1 MSGPSPEL
9 VAGLASRGIELE
21 PEDIARLGQ
30 FLDLLDEANAR
41 FNLTAIRDRAQ
52 AWERHIADSLELLPY
67 LASAQAEGERLR
79 IADVGTGG
87 GMPGL
92 VLACV
97 MPGAEFTLIESVGKK
112 ARFLADAARTLR
124 LANVQVEQRRAEDL
138 GQDHRTT
145 RERFD
150 AATSRAVARLPLL
163 LELCLPLV
171 RPGGVML
178 TIKGEQAAAEVAESA
193 RELGELRGAVVDQV
207 RTPTGTIIVIE
218 KTGRTPRTWPRGA
231 TQRPSRS

>member
-1 MSGPSPEL
+1 MSGPSNEL
-9 VAGLASRGIELE
+9 IAGLAARGIALE
-21 PEDIARLGQ
+21 PEDIAGLGR
-30 FLDLLDEANAR
+30 FLDLLEDANSR
-41 FNLTAIRDRAQ
+41 FNLTAIRDRSQ

-79 IADVGTGG
+79 VADVGTGG

-97 MPGAEFTLIESVGKK
+97 MPGADFTLIESVGKK
-112 ARFLADAARTLR
+112 ARFLQDASRALG
-124 LANVQVEQRRAEDL
+124 LENVRVEQRRAEDL
-138 GQDHRTT
+138 GQDHRSA

-150 AATSRAVARLPLL
+150 AVTSRAVARLAQL

-178 TIKGEQAAAEVAESA
+178 TIKGEQAAAEVAESSY
-193 RELGELRGAVVDQV
+193 ELGELRGAVVDQV
-207 RTPTGTIIVIE
+207 RTPTGTIVVIE

>member
-1 MSGPSPEL
+1 VSGPAPEL
-9 VAGLASRGIELE
+9 LAGLASRGIELE
-21 PEDIARLGQ
+21 AGDIARLSR
-30 FLDLLDEANAR
+30 FLDLLEEANAR

-67 LASAQAEGERLR
+67 LASVQAEGERLR
-79 IADVGTGG
+79 VADVGTGG

-97 MPGAEFTLIESVGKK
+97 MPDADFTLIESVGKK
-112 ARFLADAARTLR
+112 ARFLADAARDLGLR
-124 LANVQVEQRRAEDL
+124 NVRVEQRRAEDL
-138 GQDHRTT
+138 GQDHHAT

-150 AATSRAVARLPLL
+150 AVTSRAVARLALL

-178 TIKGEQAAAEVAESA
+178 TVKGERAAAEVAESSY
-193 RELGELRGAVVDQV
+193 ELGELRGAVVDQV
-207 RTPTGTIIVIE
+207 RTPTGTIVVIE

>member
-1 MSGPSPEL
+1 MTGPAPEL
-9 VAGLASRGIELE
+9 ISGLAARGIELE
-21 PEDIARLGQ
+21 PHDITRLGR
-30 FLDLLDEANAR
+30 FLDVLEEANAK

-67 LASAQAEGERLR
+67 LASAQAEGERLSV
-79 IADVGTGG
+79 ADVGTGG

-97 MPGAEFTLIESVGKK
+97 MPDADFTLIESVGKK
-112 ARFLADAARTLR
+112 ARFLEDAGRALG
-124 LANVQVEQRRAEDL
+124 LANVRVEQRRAEDL
-138 GQDHRTT
+138 GQDHRNT

-150 AATSRAVARLPLL
+150 AVTSRAVARLAQL

-178 TIKGEQAAAEVAESA
+178 TIKGEQAAAEVAESSY
-193 RELGELRGAVVDQV
+193 ELGEMRGAVVDQI
-207 RTPTGTIIVIE
+207 RTPTGTIVVIE

>member
-1 MSGPSPEL
+1 MSGVPPE
-9 VAGLASRGIELE
+9 VIEGLSARGIELE
-21 PEDIARLGQ
+21 PKDIARLGH
-30 FLDLLDEANAR
+30 FLDLLEDANAR

-67 LASAQAEGERLR
+67 LASASAEGERLR
-79 IADVGTGG
+79 VADVGTGG

-97 MPGAEFTLIESVGKK
+97 MPDADFTLVESVGKK
-112 ARFLADAARTLR
+112 ARFLEDSVRALGLR
-124 LANVQVEQRRAEDL
+124 NVRVEQRRAEDL
-138 GQDHRTT
+138 GQDHHAT

-150 AATSRAVARLPLL
+150 VATSRAVARLPLL

-193 RELGELRGAVVDQV
+193 RALGELRGAVVDQV
-207 RTPTGTIIVIE
+207 RTPTGTILVIE
-218 KTGRTPRTWPRGA
+218 KTGRTPRTWPRAA